1 MSYYI
6 HSSDQK
12 LPDKARLGAGTLA
25 RLAELQ
31 LKERLSVDVLVAKA
45 VQSYFESVFIQ
56 NNNINGG
63 NNGRNKEETTE
74 GVGQY

>member
-1 MSYYI
+1 VSYYI

-56 NNNINGG
+56 KNNNVNGG
-63 NNGRNKEETTE
+63 NNGRNKEKTE